1 MRTDCIDCIVLRVC
15 GGGVRDV
22 YTRRLVTVNYSLFTH
37 FKDLCLNF
45 YVYLYMRSFYIH
57 FYYLYYVS
65 NFSLLCHTD
74 ASDVCE

>member
-1 MRTDCIDCIVLRVC
+1 MH
-15 GGGVRDV
+15 DV

-57 FYYLYYVS
+57 FISCIMYLIFHYSVTQMRLT
-65 NFSLLCHTD
+65 F
-74 ASDVCE
+74 V